1 MNSLDLFILIFASI
15 FFIRGIFRGFVFELI
30 TVAGLIIGY
39 LVAIT
44 YLHILSSLLISFFPA
59 LPIAVSHIISFIVIF
74 IVTNVVLRFVANV
87 LTRTLKFAM
96 LGWLNRLLGGL
107 FGSVKGILILSILVF
122 LISFVP
128 FSTQFIEMIGTD
140 QSILFPLLKALGPEL
155 YEHIKD
161 LGIGI

>member
-44 YLHILSSLLISFFPA
+44 YLDILSSLLIRFFPA
-59 LPIAVSHIISFIVIF
+59 LPIAVCYIISFIVIF

-96 LGWLNRLLGGL
+96 LGWLNRLFGGL
-107 FGSVKGILILSILVF
+107 FGLVKGILILSILVF
-122 LISFVP
+122 LVSFVP
-128 FSTQFIEMIGTD
+128 FSTQFIAMIGTD